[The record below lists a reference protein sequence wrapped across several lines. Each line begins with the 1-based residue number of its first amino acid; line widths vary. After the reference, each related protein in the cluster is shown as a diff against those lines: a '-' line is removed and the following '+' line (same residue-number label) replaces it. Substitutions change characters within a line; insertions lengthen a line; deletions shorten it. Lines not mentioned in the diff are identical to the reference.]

1 MNNSSTD
8 NIYCLDGK
16 IPVKQA
22 IPFGLQHILAM
33 FVANIAPIFIVAGA
47 CGLSSEQVLCLFKVL
62 CLLQVLV
69 L

>member
-22 IPFGLQHILAM
+22 IPFGLQLTLEM
-33 FVANIAPIFIVAGA
+33 WVANIVY
-47 CGLSSEQVLCLFKVL
+47 
-62 CLLQVLV
+62 
-69 L
+69 